1 MTKQEA
7 LSATVQRFTNLAG
20 GGILPRASVSQ
31 IINYYET
38 LLENNKPTFHSGDN
52 ITNRFVE
59 EQIKEMEDDFE
70 LPY

>member
-7 LSATVQRFTNLAG
+7 LSATVTRFTNLAG

-31 IINYYET
+31 IINYYEA
-38 LLENNKPTFHSGDN
+38 LLENNKPTVHSGCN

-59 EQIKEMEDDFE
+59 EEIKEIEDDFE

>member
-1 MTKQEA
+1 MTKQDA
-7 LSATVQRFTNLAG
+7 LFTTVKKFTNLAG

-31 IINYYET
+31 IINYYEA
-38 LLENNKPTFHSGDN
+38 LLENIKPTVHSGCN